1 MIGRDALFFAL
12 CLVVVG
18 GLLITQAPRATKPV
32 IVEEKAAEPVQ
43 DKVTVQAKPE
53 DKTSQVVPAAGND
66 GSEECDKELR
76 RTADLLRFYANRIQ
90 GGEEAQSVVADM
102 RQQEKKITAACPNR

>member
-12 CLVVVG
+12 CLVVIG

-32 IVEEKAAEPVQ
+32 IVEEKATTPAQ
-43 DKVTVQAKPE
+43 DKVTVQDKPE
-53 DKTSQVVPAAGND
+53 DKSPQVVPSAGND
-66 GSEECDKELR
+66 GSTAECEKELR

-90 GGEEAQSVVADM
+90 GGEEARSVVADM
-102 RQQEKKITAACPNR
+102 RQQEKKITAACP